1 MRDLWG
7 GLRIRL
13 RSHAARPKAGRTF
26 GQSRRVQ
33 ELASTEGHLVSAI
46 RDNPPLEHRKGWG
59 SLPLVARERNPAP
72 SESIELGV
80 CKGTADSSPLKR
92 LGMTGFCGSEWQGS
106 KVG

>member
-1 MRDLWG
+1 MRHLWS

-13 RSHAARPKAGRTF
+13 RSHAACPKAGGAF

-46 RDNPPLEHRKGWG
+46 GDNPPFEHRKG
-59 SLPLVARERNPAP
+59 SLALAARERNPAP